1 MVVGGS
7 EGRAGQPVLPGQHSS
22 WHRAAGGRFLQAF
35 LAWLTPPPLGR
46 ESLGIPVPTL
56 LTSLPLPAAPMTASL
71 MIPLHPPGPDPQSC
85 PALTTQWTS
94 NAALTSALGTTPAQR

>member
-7 EGRAGQPVLPGQHSS
+7 EGRAACPPWTAQLVAQGS
-22 WHRAAGGRFLQAF
+22 GGRFLQAF

-46 ESLGIPVPTL
+46 ESLGISVPTL

-71 MIPLHPPGPDPQSC
+71 MIPLHLPGPGPRSC